1 MCSDHDSLEL
11 ARARIAGETARH
23 YGTMRFAMFTVFS
36 AVLGALLAF
45 AFSQGGSLFL
55 AHAPYR
61 VGLGVVG
68 LVLSVLFL
76 LAEYRIST
84 LVTFYQEEAFTAG
97 ALAPSP
103 ELEPTRP
110 NVDDGWLKDEELLG
124 TAELAM
130 QLEAID
136 AVEHATAG
144 GEASVAGG
152 GGGKKGKK
160 KKQKITL
167 MSTGG
172 RRGN

>member
-1 MCSDHDSLEL
+1 MCSDRDNPEL

-61 VGLGVVG
+61 VGLSVAG

-84 LVTFYQEEAFTAG
+84 LVTFYQEEAVKAG
-97 ALAPSP
+97 ALPASPGHDDWKGLVLVTMLAPYALSA
-103 ELEPTRP
+103 
-110 NVDDGWLKDEELLG
+110 VFWL
-124 TAELAM
+124 LAIFG
-130 QLEAID
+130 LIVFPVWPAL
-136 AVEHATAG
+136 AAG
-144 GEASVAGG
+144 
-152 GGGKKGKK
+152 
-160 KKQKITL
+160 
-167 MSTGG
+167 
-172 RRGN
+172 

>member
-1 MCSDHDSLEL
+1 MCSERDNPEL

-68 LVLSVLFL
+68 LLLSVLFL

-103 ELEPTRP
+103 DH
-110 NVDDGWLKDEELLG
+110 DDWKGVVLVTMLAPYALSAVFWL
-124 TAELAM
+124 LAIFG
-130 QLEAID
+130 LIVFPVWPAP
-136 AVEHATAG
+136 AAG
-144 GEASVAGG
+144 
-152 GGGKKGKK
+152 
-160 KKQKITL
+160 
-167 MSTGG
+167 
-172 RRGN
+172 

>member
-1 MCSDHDSLEL
+1 MCSDHDPLEL

-55 AHAPYR
+55 GHPPYR

-68 LVLSVLFL
+68 LLLSVLFL

-84 LVTFYQEEAFTAG
+84 LVTFYQEEAFAAG

-103 ELEPTRP
+103 DHDNWKDVVLVTMLAPYALSA
-110 NVDDGWLKDEELLG
+110 VFWL
-124 TAELAM
+124 LAIFG
-130 QLEAID
+130 LIVFPVWPAP
-136 AVEHATAG
+136 AAG
-144 GEASVAGG
+144 
-152 GGGKKGKK
+152 
-160 KKQKITL
+160 
-167 MSTGG
+167 
-172 RRGN
+172 

>member
-103 ELEPTRP
+103 DH
-110 NVDDGWLKDEELLG
+110 DDWKGVVLVTMLAPYALSAVFWLLTIFGLIVFPVWP
-124 TAELAM
+124 ASA
-130 QLEAID
+130 
-136 AVEHATAG
+136 AG
-144 GEASVAGG
+144 
-152 GGGKKGKK
+152 
-160 KKQKITL
+160 
-167 MSTGG
+167 
-172 RRGN
+172 